1 MLIKDHAI
9 PCVPCHLH
17 TLHMQL
23 TLSEITWRIT
33 AERKKNTHIFTCSTI
48 FQAITMVM
56 IIFYVEWC
64 GPQFSFAIM
73 ANSRTISLALSFCVP
88 LCRSIRI
95 WSTLDV
101 IAAIRVCY
109 SIFQQTLSVFVT
121 KHLIYFVDF
130 LFVVCVCLSFF
141 VLSVFSLKPTLII
154 IMWQ

>member
-33 AERKKNTHIFTCSTI
+33 AGKKTAHTHTFTCSTI

-64 GPQFSFAIM
+64 GPHFSFAIM
-73 ANSRTISLALSFCVP
+73 ANSRTIYISLSLS
-88 LCRSIRI
+88 
-95 WSTLDV
+95 
-101 IAAIRVCY
+101 
-109 SIFQQTLSVFVT
+109 LSAVQFA
-121 KHLIYFVDF
+121 FVDVECDRSHSRVLF
-130 LFVVCVCLSFF
+130 NFSTDPVRFCHKTPNLFCRLFFVVCVCLSFSF
-141 VLSVFSLKPTLII
+141 SRSFLSS
-154 IMWQ
+154 QH